1 MTPRVSSS
9 GGEFRAPLVPA
20 LPVFVAFVNIYL
32 MTSLSL
38 LTWLLFGVWMSLGK
52 VPLSDLSPWIY
63 VCLSVGLSVSALQ
76 AAVWGSDVPGKVPL
90 SDLSL
95 WISVCVCLCSSGCCL
110 GPGCL

>member
-38 LTWLLFGVWMSLGK
+38 LTWLLFGARMSLDK
-52 VPLSDLSPWIY
+52 VPRSDLSPISLPLSGS
-63 VCLSVGLSVSALQ
+63 VCLLVSLSLSVY
-76 AAVWGSDVPGKVPL
+76 
-90 SDLSL
+90 
-95 WISVCVCLCSSGCCL
+95 
-110 GPGCL
+110 